1 MEMKIVGIMSAD
13 EARKIAEEA
22 RKESAMEEVSKRALP
37 ALLAEI
43 AKGIADSAHEGETSF
58 ALTVEETG
66 YRTYNDSYY
75 FAGEVGY
82 IETELLNM
90 LAIAGYEAE
99 IIYNFDD
106 TVDIA
111 VAW

>member
-13 EARKIAEEA
+13 EAREIAEEA
-22 RKESAMEEVSKRALP
+22 RKESAMEAVSKKALP

-58 ALTVEETG
+58 TLRVEENG
-66 YRTYNDSYY
+66 YRTYDDNYY
-75 FAGEVGY
+75 FAGEIGY
-82 IETELLNM
+82 IEAELLYM
-90 LAIAGYEAE
+90 LAVAGYEAE
-99 IIYNFDD
+99 IVYNFDD
-106 TVDIA
+106 TVDID